1 MCVLSLSRSLRNKEK
16 SEKVNLSPSPAAVSF
31 RSLEASPLTC
41 PLCARAG
48 AQGWGPQDWPL
59 QAVTPPGHGRFRR
72 APSCPVIP
80 FSRLTG
86 HETDFLESIFNYK
99 QCEVVQSDIS
109 LMYVWG
115 CGGGSCNCLGNFC
128 LANQKKLLVLFVLL
142 KTYVYKFSM
151 DELCYRFWSASYL
164 LHNLH

>member
-59 QAVTPPGHGRFRR
+59 QAVTPPGLGRFRR
-72 APSCPVIP
+72 APNSPVIP

-99 QCEVVQSDIS
+99 QSAKWYLFNVCVGGVVGD
-109 LMYVWG
+109 
-115 CGGGSCNCLGNFC
+115 
-128 LANQKKLLVLFVLL
+128 LVTALVNFVLPKKKKKKYIGYFCSF
-142 KTYVYKFSM
+142 KTFCVKIQHGRIM
-151 DELCYRFWSASYL
+151 L
-164 LHNLH
+164 